1 MELERIEF
9 IIACVAPEP
18 DYKASNSR
26 RKKNSSLQWAVNFI
40 NMFLYFIIQRLCWGV
55 TFSGQVSVFR

>member
-26 RKKNSSLQWAVNFI
+26 KEKKKKQFAMSSEF
-40 NMFLYFIIQRLCWGV
+40 Y
-55 TFSGQVSVFR
+55 

>member
-26 RKKNSSLQWAVNFI
+26 KKNTTVCNEQ
-40 NMFLYFIIQRLCWGV
+40 
-55 TFSGQVSVFR
+55 

>member
-9 IIACVAPEP
+9 IIASVAPEP

-26 RKKNSSLQWAVNFI
+26 KKTTVCNEQ
-40 NMFLYFIIQRLCWGV
+40 
-55 TFSGQVSVFR
+55 